1 MNILIVD
8 DDAVSRIGLE
18 SVLRDKYD
26 TKQAS
31 SGEEALEI
39 AGQFSP
45 DLILLDVVMPGINGY
60 EVCRKIRTEESLK
73 HIKIVML
80 SANTDTGDR
89 LEGYEAGADDYLTKP
104 FDTDELLAKVRVY
117 LRLKSVEEL
126 DEMKSELTMTVTHEM
141 RTPMTILEG
150 TLSNIL
156 SGAYGKPK
164 PKLREK
170 LELAEQNIK
179 RLANIVSN
187 FFDITRIEAEK
198 VDIEISNIEVKTIVS
213 KTIDSLQS
221 AAAERNIQLS
231 YQQKNEDIS
240 LSVDGEILTS
250 ILRNLLENAIRFTYE
265 NDTVTVN
272 TEISDGD
279 VVFEVKDNGPGIDS
293 ADTERIF
300 DKFVQLERHVGAGE
314 HGTGL
319 GLSIVKKH
327 VELLGGSIWIVS
339 EPEKGTSVCFSLPQN
354 NKVSENENTR
364 QNTDKK

>member
-1 MNILIVD
+1 MKILIVD
-8 DDAVSRIGLE
+8 DDTVSRIGLE
-18 SVLRDKYD
+18 SVLRDSYVIES
-26 TKQAS
+26 AS
-31 SGEEALEI
+31 SGEEALEK
-39 AGQFSP
+39 AGQFKP

-60 EVCRKIRTEESLK
+60 EVCRQIRTDESLR

-80 SANTDTGDR
+80 SANTGTEDR

-104 FDTDELLAKVRVY
+104 FDKDELLAKVRVY

-170 LELAEQNIK
+170 LELAEQNIN

-198 VDIEISNIEVKTIVS
+198 INVQISDIDVKTIVS
-213 KTIDSLQS
+213 KTIDGLQPI
-221 AAAERNIQLS
+221 AAEKNITLTFLK
-231 YQQKNEDIS
+231 KNEDM
-240 LSVDGEILTS
+240 LVSVDSDIFTS

-272 TEISDGD
+272 SEVSDGE
-279 VVFEVKDNGPGIDS
+279 VVFEIKDNGPGIDPS
-293 ADTERIF
+293 ETERIF
-300 DKFVQLERHVGAGE
+300 EKFVQLDRHVGAGE

-319 GLSIVKKH
+319 GLAIVKKH
-327 VELLGGSIWIVS
+327 IKLLGGSIWVIS
-339 EPEKGTSVCFSLPQN
+339 EPDKGTSVCFSLPQKA
-354 NKVSENENTR
+354 KVAENTL
-364 QNTDKK
+364 

>member
-1 MNILIVD
+1 MKILIVD

-18 SVLRDKYD
+18 SVLRDMYD

-31 SGEEALEI
+31 SGQEALES
-39 AGQFSP
+39 AGQFKP
-45 DLILLDVVMPGINGY
+45 DLILLDVVMPDINGY
-60 EVCRKIRTEESLK
+60 EVCRQIRTDESLK

-80 SANTDTGDR
+80 SANTGTEDR

-104 FDTDELLAKVRVY
+104 FDKDELLAKVRVY

-198 VDIEISNIEVKTIVS
+198 INIQVSDIDIKTIVC
-213 KTIDSLQS
+213 KTIDSLRPI
-221 AAAERNIQLS
+221 AAEKNIQLS
-231 YQQKNEDIS
+231 LQKVNEGMS
-240 LSVDGEILTS
+240 MSVDGEIL
-250 ILRNLLENAIRFTYE
+250 
-265 NDTVTVN
+265 
-272 TEISDGD
+272 
-279 VVFEVKDNGPGIDS
+279 
-293 ADTERIF
+293 
-300 DKFVQLERHVGAGE
+300 
-314 HGTGL
+314 
-319 GLSIVKKH
+319 
-327 VELLGGSIWIVS
+327 
-339 EPEKGTSVCFSLPQN
+339 
-354 NKVSENENTR
+354 
-364 QNTDKK
+364 